1 MHHSYTLDSFSDV
14 SYMFVVTFP
23 AAGKSVKGGSCDGAE
38 GLPDAE
44 TGHWVRALE
53 LTGCFG

>member
-38 GLPDAE
+38 RLPDVE
-44 TGHWVRALE
+44 TGHWSGRWN
-53 LTGCFG
+53 